1 MDVYQDQEKVE
12 KYIARMGI
20 EWKPLFYLTI
30 GVGGTY
36 RYIHIDI

>member
-20 EWKPLFYLTI
+20 EWKPLFLFNC
-30 GVGGTY
+30 
-36 RYIHIDI
+36 